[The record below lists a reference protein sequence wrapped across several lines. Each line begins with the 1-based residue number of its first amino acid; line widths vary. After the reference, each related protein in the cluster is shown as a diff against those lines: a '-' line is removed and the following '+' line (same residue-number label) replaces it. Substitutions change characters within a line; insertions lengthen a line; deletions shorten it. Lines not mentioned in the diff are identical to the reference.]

1 MLVGHYDATVKILHV
16 YDGHERVYEGQG
28 SLPRIIW
35 NVARRT
41 ADRGH
46 DVTVLERRWAGL
58 PAVSEHES
66 VYFRR
71 LDLRTGSDEP
81 WDQVPYEMV
90 SSASGLAELVTD
102 RTNFALKTLR
112 WLRYTEYDA
121 VHVYL
126 PFAANVLVTLS
137 RALREKMV
145 YTAQLGELRLNSL
158 TTTDDDS
165 DVDAPGFLDV
175 FSPDIYLAR
184 RTAYTTVLNPTVREI
199 FAENGVERDRLVH
212 IPNGV
217 DVEKFEGISDADC
230 DRVRKEYGLGDRPV
244 VFFAGTVM
252 PRKGVV
258 ELVEAAAE
266 VVATG
271 HDDVLFVIAGETD
284 LDEEYMKRVQSIIS
298 SAGIEDNVTFT
309 GYLTDSDL
317 LPMYRTSSLFVL
329 PSFEE
334 GFGMV
339 VSEAMAAGTPPIASR
354 ISGIDQQID
363 DGNTGLMFEPGDVG
377 ELRDALL
384 ALLNDPER
392 RQMMGKQSKDRA
404 QQFSWESIT
413 DQYIDVYERLQ

>member
-1 MLVGHYDATVKILHV
+1 ML
-16 YDGHERVYEGQG
+16 
-28 SLPRIIW
+28 
-35 NVARRT
+35 
-41 ADRGH
+41 
-46 DVTVLERRWAGL
+46 
-58 PAVSEHES
+58 
-66 VYFRR
+66 FR
-71 LDLRTGSDEP
+71 S
-81 WDQVPYEMV
+81 
-90 SSASGLAELVTD
+90 
-102 RTNFALKTLR
+102 
-112 WLRYTEYDA
+112 
-121 VHVYL
+121 
-126 PFAANVLVTLS
+126 
-137 RALREKMV
+137 
-145 YTAQLGELRLNSL
+145 RLNSL

-230 DRVRKEYGLGDRPV
+230 DRVRKEYGLSNRPV

-284 LDEEYMKRVQSIIS
+284 LDEEYMNRVQSIIS

-339 VSEAMAAGTPPIASR
+339 ISEAMAAGTPPIASR

-377 ELRDALL
+377 ELRNALL

-392 RQMMGKQSKDRA
+392 RKMMGKRSKDRA

-413 DQYIDVYERLQ
+413 DQYVDVYERLQ

>member
-1 MLVGHYDATVKILHV
+1 MKILHV
-16 YDGHERVYEGQG
+16 YDGHEKVHEGQG

-46 DVTVLERRWAGL
+46 DVTVLERKWDGL
-58 PAVSEHES
+58 STVAEHDG
-66 VYFRR
+66 VRFRR

-81 WDQVPYEMV
+81 WAQVPYEMV
-90 SSASGLAELVTD
+90 SSAPRLATLVVD

-112 WLRYTEYDA
+112 WLRRREYDA

-137 RALREKMV
+137 HTLRRKVV

-158 TTTDDDS
+158 TTADGDS
-165 DVDAPGFLDV
+165 DLDAPAFLDF

-199 FAENGVERDRLVH
+199 FAENGVDRDRLVH

-217 DVEKFEGISDADC
+217 DVEKFEQISEADC
-230 DRVRKEYGLGDRPV
+230 ERVRSEYGLGDRPV
-244 VFFAGTVM
+244 VFFAGTIM
-252 PRKGVV
+252 PRKGVI
-258 ELVEAAAE
+258 EFVEAAAD
-266 VVATG
+266 VVAAG
-271 HDDVLFVIAGETD
+271 HDDVRFVVAGETD
-284 LDEEYMKRVQSIIS
+284 LDEEYMNTVRSLV
-298 SAGIEDNVTFT
+298 GDVGLEDNVTFT
-309 GYLTDSDL
+309 GYLTDSEL
-317 LPMYRTSSLFVL
+317 LPMYQTSALFVL

-354 ISGIDQQID
+354 ISGIKQQID
-363 DGNTGLMFEPGDVG
+363 DGHTGIMFEPGNSE
-377 ELRDALL
+377 ELGRRLVELL
-384 ALLNDPER
+384 EDQER
-392 RQMMGKQSKDRA
+392 RRTMGERSRERA
-404 QQFSWESIT
+404 QQFSWETVT